1 MQYKCVPAPK
11 NLVIDHTGS
20 HDDAVRSFA
29 DLINREAT
37 DGWKLHSMEQVSV
50 TQEPQKPGCLRGLLI
65 LIGLAQKPVSVTI
78 NFNMF
83 IFSKE

>member
-11 NLVIDHTGS
+11 NLSISHDGS

-29 DLINREAT
+29 NIINSEAT
-37 DGWKLHSMEQVSV
+37 GGWKFHSMEQVSV
-50 TQEPQKPGCLRGLLI
+50 TQEPPKTGCLTGLLI
-65 LIGLAQKPVSVTI
+65 LIGLARRPVPTTI
-78 NFNMF
+78 NFNML